1 MILQEEEYCFSQNTL
16 SPSKLQPKALSF
28 LGDAS
33 GKTKT
38 VNAEKVTIFF
48 FSSSQLYRA
57 ATSVQSILAE
67 NLTDNTTR
75 RSPDDRH

>member
-1 MILQEEEYCFSQNTL
+1 MILQEEENCFSQNTL

-38 VNAEKVTIFF
+38 VNA
-48 FSSSQLYRA
+48 
-57 ATSVQSILAE
+57 
-67 NLTDNTTR
+67 
-75 RSPDDRH
+75 

>member
-1 MILQEEEYCFSQNTL
+1 MILQEEENCFSQNTL

-28 LGDAS
+28 SGDAS

-48 FSSSQLYRA
+48 LLPASFTEQQHLCN
-57 ATSVQSILAE
+57 QS
-67 NLTDNTTR
+67 
-75 RSPDDRH
+75 